1 MGLIKAGIGA
11 LGGIIKEWYFPQK
24 IEKFQSFFEKIVLK
38 YIVRRFLKRY
48 NVIELC
54 WVFVRVL
61 IRRNYY

>member
-11 LGGIIKEWYFPQK
+11 LGDIIKEWYFPQK
-24 IEKFQSFFEKIVLK
+24 NQKISIFFEKIVLK